1 MELAMTE
8 IKKAAVIFLFA
19 IMLGGCETTSE
30 RNQRLNVA
38 AEERNRE
45 QVLMSTIRRQM
56 DNKEISLVSGYTQM
70 SHLRKCNT
78 GREERLLC
86 NFYVSA
92 AYQAD
97 LDGLTRDEF
106 ERRIDPQVE
115 LYFQQLR
122 LGMRGSGSSIP
133 VLIPTP
139 SMNTTSQPARRPSTT
154 TCNNVGGIISC
165 STF

>member
-1 MELAMTE
+1 MTE
-8 IKKAAVIFLFA
+8 IKKVAVIFLFA

-38 AEERNRE
+38 AEESNRE
-45 QVLMSTIRRQM
+45 RILWATIYRQM
-56 DNKEISLVSGYTQM
+56 DNQEISLVSGYTQL
-70 SHLRKCNT
+70 SRSRKCNT

-86 NFYVSA
+86 DFILSL
-92 AYQAD
+92 AYQHD
-97 LDGLTRDEF
+97 LNGLTSDEF
-106 ERRIDPQVE
+106 ETRIDPQVK
-115 LYFQQLR
+115 LYTQQLR
-122 LGMRGSGSSIP
+122 VGMRGSGSSIP

-154 TCNNVGGIISC
+154 TCNNVGGIVSC